1 MKTTMTHS
9 VLAAAVALAAL
20 AGSIGPA
27 AADAVSDFYKSK
39 RMQLY
44 IGTTPGGEYDTQA
57 RLVSRH
63 LGRHIPGNP
72 AFVVQNMPGGGGIKM
87 ALWLHNVPAKD
98 GTNMGVI
105 GNNFPAMQAA
115 KHPSVTVDFAK
126 FNWIGAIA
134 PVVETLAVW
143 HTAGVN
149 SFQDLKTKSIVAG
162 ATGTASITFLYPTVM
177 NKYLG
182 TKIKV
187 VPGYSGGSI
196 INAALEKGEVQ
207 ARNNSWSSWKA
218 TKAQWLKDGKIKV
231 LVQAGPKAKDL
242 GVPSLEELAANDNDR
257 KIIALVVSGAYLGRP
272 LALTP
277 GVPADR
283 VTAVRAAFD
292 ATMKDPIFLAEAKK
306 LRFDVDPVRGEEMQA
321 YVTKLLDF
329 PKELLPQARELI
341 R

>member
-1 MKTTMTHS
+1 MLKT
-9 VLAAAVALAAL
+9 LARAGLAGAVCSVALS
-20 AGSIGPA
+20 G
-27 AADAVSDFYKSK
+27 AVSAATPAEFYKTK

-44 IGTTPGGEYDTQA
+44 VGTTPGGEYDTQS

-72 AFVVQNMPGGGGIKM
+72 SFVVQNMPGGGGIKM
-87 ALWLHNVPAKD
+87 ALWLFNVPAKD

-105 GNNFPAMQAA
+105 GNNFPAMQAVG
-115 KHPSVTVDFAK
+115 HPSVKIDFTR

-134 PVVETLAVW
+134 PVVETLGVW
-143 HTAGVN
+143 HTTGVTK
-149 SFQDLKTKSIVAG
+149 FEDLKTKTVIAG
-162 ATGTASITFLYPTVM
+162 ATGTASITYLYPTIM

-218 TKAQWLKDGKIKV
+218 TKAQWLKEGKVRVI
-231 LVQAGPKAKDL
+231 VQAGPKAKDL
-242 GVPSLEELAANDNDR
+242 NVPSLEDLAANDNDR
-257 KIIALVVSGAYLGRP
+257 KIIGLVVSGAYLGRP

-283 VTAVRAAFD
+283 VAAMRKAFD
-292 ATMKDPIFLAEAKK
+292 DTMKDPVFLAEAKK
-306 LRFDVDPVRGEEMQA
+306 LRFDIDPVRGEDMQA
-321 YVTKLLDF
+321 YLAKLMTF
-329 PKELLPQARELI
+329 PKALVPQARELI

>member
-1 MKTTMTHS
+1 MLKT
-9 VLAAAVALAAL
+9 LPAAVIAGLAGALAFS
-20 AGSIGPA
+20 GA
-27 AADAVSDFYKSK
+27 ASADAVTDFYKGK
-39 RMQLY
+39 RMLLHV
-44 IGTTPGGEYDTQA
+44 GTTPGGEYDTQS

-72 AFVVQNMPGGGGIKM
+72 TFTVQNMPGGGGIKM
-87 ALWLHNVPAKD
+87 ALWLYNVPAKD
-98 GTNMGVI
+98 GTSMGVI

-115 KHPSVTVDFAK
+115 GHPSITIDFTK
-126 FNWIGAIA
+126 FNWVGAIA
-134 PVVETLAVW
+134 PVIETLAVW

-149 SFQDLKTKSIVAG
+149 SVEDLKTKQIIAG
-162 ATGTASITFLYPTVM
+162 ATGTASITYLYPMVM

-196 INAALEKGEVQ
+196 INAAIEKGEVH

-218 TKAQWLKDGKIKV
+218 TKAQWLKEGKIKV

-242 GVPSLEELAANDNDR
+242 NVPSLEELAANDNDR
-257 KIIALVVSGAYLGRP
+257 KIIGLIVSGAYLGRP

-283 VTAVRAAFD
+283 VAAVRKAFD
-292 ATMKDPIFLAEAKK
+292 DTMKDPAFLAEAQK
-306 LRFDVDPVRGEEMQA
+306 LRFDIEPVRGEEMQA
-321 YVTKLLDF
+321 YLVKLMAF
-329 PKELLPQARELI
+329 PKELVPQAREFI

>member
-1 MKTTMTHS
+1 MIKIISRAGLTG
-9 VLAAAVALAAL
+9 LACAVAFA
-20 AGSIGPA
+20 GPA
-27 AADAVSDFYKSK
+27 AADAVTDFYKSK

-44 IGTTPGGEYDTQA
+44 VGTTPGGEYDTQS
-57 RLVSRH
+57 RMVSRH

-72 AFVVQNMPGGGGIKM
+72 TFTVQNMPGGGGIKM

-105 GNNFPAMQAA
+105 GNNFPAMQAVG
-115 KHPSVTVDFAK
+115 HPSIKIDFTK

-134 PVVETLAVW
+134 PVVETFAVW

-149 SFQDLKTKSIVAG
+149 TFEDLKTKPVIAG
-162 ATGTASITFLYPTVM
+162 ATGTASITYLYPTIM

-196 INAALEKGEVQ
+196 INAAVEKGEVQ
-207 ARNNSWSSWKA
+207 GRNNSWSSWKA
-218 TKAQWLKDGKIKV
+218 TKAQWLRDGKIKV

-242 GVPSLEELAANDNDR
+242 NVPSLEELAANDNDR
-257 KIIALVVSGAYLGRP
+257 KIIGLVVSGAYLGRP

-283 VTAVRAAFD
+283 VAAVRKAFLN
-292 ATMKDPIFLAEAKK
+292 TMKDPVFLAEARK
-306 LRFDVDPVRGEEMQA
+306 LRFDIEPVSGEEMQA
-321 YVTKLLDF
+321 YLTKLMAF
-329 PKELLPQARELI
+329 PAELVPQARELI